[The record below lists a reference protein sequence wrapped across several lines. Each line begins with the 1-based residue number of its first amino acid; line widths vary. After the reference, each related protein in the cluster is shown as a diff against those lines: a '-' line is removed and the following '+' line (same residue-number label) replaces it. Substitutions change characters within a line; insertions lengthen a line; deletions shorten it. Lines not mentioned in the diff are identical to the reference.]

1 MMHVVK
7 PLVLFVVAAAAAVR
21 LGAEAGADRVVVAAM
36 RLSEQPNYRWSSVVL
51 DDARTYAIE
60 GAAGGEGYTWV
71 RLPLVPA
78 LARRL
83 SRETPPEVEA
93 VFRGSAALVVN
104 TERGWRTLRE
114 LPRRHRDWDF
124 YCEPTTVPASRG
136 APLRQAA
143 AGGDPWETP
152 EPDESALLQ
161 PAPLPDPF
169 EDEDAKPYCNAQFAL
184 SHPHE
189 ELAVIVSSYTDLKV
203 QGDIATGTLSDLGA
217 QLLLVRDG
225 QEQIRPLS
233 AAGTF
238 QLQIRHG
245 IVVRYRLQLEGTMLV
260 GRRRVQIN
268 QTSTTQIA
276 DIGKTALDVPAEV
289 RRKLDP

>member
-1 MMHVVK
+1 MHVMK
-7 PLVLFVVAAAAAVR
+7 PLALLAVAAVAAVR
-21 LGAEAGADRVVVAAM
+21 LGAETGADRVVVAAM

-60 GAAGGEGYTWV
+60 GATGGDGYTWV

-83 SRETPPEVEA
+83 SRETPPEIEA
-93 VFRGSAALVVN
+93 VFRGNAASVVH

-114 LPRRHRDWDF
+114 LPKRHRDWDF
-124 YCEPTTVPASRG
+124 YYEPTTVPASRG
-136 APLRQAA
+136 APLRRAEP
-143 AGGDPWETP
+143 GGDPWDAPET
-152 EPDESALLQ
+152 DESALLQ
-161 PAPLPDPF
+161 AAPPPDPF
-169 EDEDAKPYCNAQFAL
+169 GDETAQPYCNAQFAL

-203 QGDIATGTLSDLGA
+203 RGDIATGTLSDMGA

-225 QEQIRPLS
+225 QEHIQPLS

-238 QLQIRHG
+238 QLQIRNG
-245 IVVRYRLQLEGTMLV
+245 VVVRYRLQLEGTMLV
-260 GRRRVQIN
+260 DRRKVHVN
-268 QTSTTQIA
+268 QASTTQIA

-289 RRKLDP
+289 RRKLDS